1 MQVEDDHR
9 QKVSSIYSC
18 YSGRMGAVVV
28 VREERG
34 QQLVERSVEI
44 ERSV

>member
-1 MQVEDDHR
+1 MQVENDR
-9 QKVSSIYSC
+9 RKRVSSMDSC

-34 QQLVERSVEI
+34 QQRVERGVERSV
-44 ERSV
+44 